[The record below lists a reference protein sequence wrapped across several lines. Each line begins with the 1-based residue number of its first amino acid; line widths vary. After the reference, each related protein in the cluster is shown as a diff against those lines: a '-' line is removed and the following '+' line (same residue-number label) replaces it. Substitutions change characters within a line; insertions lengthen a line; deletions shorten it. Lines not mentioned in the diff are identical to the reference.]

1 MQFESIREEASTR
14 TSGFF
19 FKINVLFGGDG
30 TPLVNGLAD
39 DIHNPAQGLWAD
51 WDSDGGTSV
60 QNLLPT
66 HQTFSTIH
74 SNGTHSVLPCTVG
87 HYASTFLNV

>member
-1 MQFESIREEASTR
+1 MYECI
-14 TSGFF
+14 
-19 FKINVLFGGDG
+19 FKINILFGGDG
-30 TPLVNGLAD
+30 TPLINGLTD

-51 WDSDGGTSV
+51 GDSDGGTSV

-74 SNGTHSVLPCTVG
+74 SNGTDCIFPCTGDRYVSISI
-87 HYASTFLNV
+87 HV